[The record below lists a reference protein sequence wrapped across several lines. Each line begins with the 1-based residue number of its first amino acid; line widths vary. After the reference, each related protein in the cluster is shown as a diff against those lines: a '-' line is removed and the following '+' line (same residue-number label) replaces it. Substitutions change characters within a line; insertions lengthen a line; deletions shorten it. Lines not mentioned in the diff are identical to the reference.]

1 MTKKDHEEQRTEQM
15 DASALAL
22 KLKTEGEAAQQ
33 RPDNTDHANEGLKS
47 LPFVDQAPS
56 GALNAEGHRPVL
68 ERSRKVR

>member
-1 MTKKDHEEQRTEQM
+1 MTKEDNEGQRTEQM

-22 KLKTEGEAAQQ
+22 KLKTEGDAAQA

-47 LPFVDQAPS
+47 LPFADQAPS